1 MVVCGEAVD
10 DRWEERAV
18 GLKRRE
24 KYKKKRE
31 REREREREHGLEWF
45 ELMGQDSS

>member
-10 DRWEERAV
+10 DRWGERAV

-24 KYKKKRE
+24 KYEK
-31 REREREREHGLEWF
+31 EREREHGLEWF

>member
-10 DRWEERAV
+10 DRWGERAV

-31 REREREREHGLEWF
+31 RERKHGLEWF
-45 ELMGQDSS
+45 ELMGQDSG